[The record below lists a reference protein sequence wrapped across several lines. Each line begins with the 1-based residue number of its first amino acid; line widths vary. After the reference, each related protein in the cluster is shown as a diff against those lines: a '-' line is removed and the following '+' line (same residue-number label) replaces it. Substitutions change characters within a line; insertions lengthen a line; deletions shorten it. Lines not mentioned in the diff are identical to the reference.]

1 MVLGNDFGDI
11 MGYPDPA
18 AEKCGDVVEMWLGML
33 DLANMTKSQ
42 ITFME
47 RKADP
52 GELLAGLEASLTT
65 SSMERQDRQQL
76 PTPREAGQG
85 SLNP

>member
-1 MVLGNDFGDI
+1 
-11 MGYPDPA
+11 MGYADAA

-47 RKADP
+47 TRADP
-52 GELLAGLEASLTT
+52 GDELLAGLEPN
-65 SSMERQDRQQL
+65 R
-76 PTPREAGQG
+76 PF
-85 SLNP
+85 

>member
-1 MVLGNDFGDI
+1 
-11 MGYPDPA
+11 MGYADAA

-47 RKADP
+47 PRADP
-52 GELLAGLEASLTT
+52 GDELLAGREKHRST
-65 SSMERQDRQQL
+65 SSMGRQDLPQL
-76 PTPREAGQG
+76 QIPKEVDRESQSPRTMRR
-85 SLNP
+85 L